1 MRRSIAIQRQNSV
14 GFLIRSLSNLLRRKM
29 MELAH
34 PPEDRHGVTETEGL
48 IIGFLCDHLE
58 RDLYQRDVEEVFCIR
73 RSTASRFLQNLER
86 DGMLTRQSVPQD
98 ARLKKLVPTE
108 TALAIHA
115 EFAEKAQIAETIMTA
130 GLTAEELEQFI
141 ATARKIQR
149 NLLG

>member
-1 MRRSIAIQRQNSV
+1 
-14 GFLIRSLSNLLRRKM
+14 
-29 MELAH
+29 MELTPP
-34 PPEDRHGVTETEGL
+34 PPEGRPGITEPEGL
-48 IIGFLCDHLE
+48 IMGFLCDHLDRE
-58 RDLYQRDVEEVFCIR
+58 LYQRDVEEVFCIR

-108 TALAIHA
+108 KAMAIHA
-115 EFAEKAQIAETIMTA
+115 EIAEKFQIAEALMTA

-149 NLLG
+149 NLLD

>member
-1 MRRSIAIQRQNSV
+1 
-14 GFLIRSLSNLLRRKM
+14 M
-29 MELAH
+29 MELTPP
-34 PPEDRHGVTETEGL
+34 PPEGRHGITETEGL
-48 IIGFLCDHLE
+48 IMGFLCDHLDRE
-58 RDLYQRDVEEVFCIR
+58 LYQRDVEEVFCIR

-108 TALAIHA
+108 KAMAIHA
-115 EFAEKAQIAETIMTA
+115 EIAEKFQIAEALMTA

-149 NLLG
+149 NLLD

>member
-1 MRRSIAIQRQNSV
+1 
-14 GFLIRSLSNLLRRKM
+14 
-29 MELAH
+29 MELT
-34 PPEDRHGVTETEGL
+34 PPPSDRHGIPETEGL
-48 IIGFLCDHLE
+48 IMGFLCDHPE
-58 RDLYQRDVEEVFCIR
+58 RELYQRDVEEVFCIR

-108 TALAIHA
+108 KAMAIHA
-115 EFAEKAQIAETIMTA
+115 EIAEKFQIAEALMTA

-149 NLLG
+149 NLLD